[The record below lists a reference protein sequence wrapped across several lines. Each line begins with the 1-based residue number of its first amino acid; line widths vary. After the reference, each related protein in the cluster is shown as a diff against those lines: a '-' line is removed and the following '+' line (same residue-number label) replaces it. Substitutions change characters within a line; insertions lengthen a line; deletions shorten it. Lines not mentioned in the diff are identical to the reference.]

1 MDAGNVDG
9 RDAVNDLRILGKE
22 LREYGSSGYFEADPY
37 LDSSES
43 MFEEEMRRRRR
54 EIMNRPSLIL
64 ANKMDLIPDRGR
76 REELLFRLTDAAAE
90 AGIAVE
96 EENVLGISA
105 GVSGEGLQVLS
116 KKLRGVLGG

>member
-1 MDAGNVDG
+1 L
-9 RDAVNDLRILGKE
+9 ND
-22 LREYGSSGYFEADPY
+22 S
-37 LDSSES
+37 
-43 MFEEEMRRRRR
+43 
-54 EIMNRPSLIL
+54 
-64 ANKMDLIPDRGR
+64 
-76 REELLFRLTDAAAE
+76 AAE

>member
-1 MDAGNVDG
+1 
-9 RDAVNDLRILGKE
+9 
-22 LREYGSSGYFEADPY
+22 
-37 LDSSES
+37 
-43 MFEEEMRRRRR
+43 
-54 EIMNRPSLIL
+54 
-64 ANKMDLIPDRGR
+64 
-76 REELLFRLTDAAAE
+76 LTDAAAE

>member
-1 MDAGNVDG
+1 MIYVVDAGNVDG

-43 MFEEEMRRRRR
+43 MFEEKMRRRRR

-76 REELLFRLTDAAAE
+76 RESYCLD
-90 AGIAVE
+90 
-96 EENVLGISA
+96 
-105 GVSGEGLQVLS
+105 
-116 KKLRGVLGG
+116 